1 MRVTTFFFFSERTF
15 GNGWLK
21 TFDQMNKEEPDGANN
36 NPAAQAVPKMEVPE
50 TSNSSD
56 IKDEDGVWSADI
68 EQVLV
73 NFYRKPFLDFQFQT
87 FSRKSVEIESAI
99 ELFLGF
105 QRIIGDLSTVWS
117 PKNYF
122 IRRRQDVRAKRNDC

>member
-1 MRVTTFFFFSERTF
+1 
-15 GNGWLK
+15 
-21 TFDQMNKEEPDGANN
+21 MNKEEPDGANN

-68 EQVLV
+68 EQVLA
-73 NFYRKPFLDFQFQT
+73 NFYRKPFLNFQFQP
-87 FSRKSVEIESAI
+87 FSRKNVKIWSSI

-117 PKNYF
+117 P
-122 IRRRQDVRAKRNDC
+122 

>member
-1 MRVTTFFFFSERTF
+1 MLFLLHFFAIFVMNDGQIRGSGATKNSPTHALREHKYLSRNVSARYYVFFFSERTF

-21 TFDQMNKEEPDGANN
+21 TLDQMNKEEPDGANN

-68 EQVLV
+68 EQVLA
-73 NFYRKPFLDFQFQT
+73 NFRKNSSQ
-87 FSRKSVEIESAI
+87 KSSKFDQ
-99 ELFLGF
+99 LL
-105 QRIIGDLSTVWS
+105 
-117 PKNYF
+117 NYS
-122 IRRRQDVRAKRNDC
+122 

>member
-1 MRVTTFFFFSERTF
+1 MSVRVTTFFFFSERTF

-68 EQVLV
+68 EQVLA
-73 NFYRKPFLDFQFQT
+73 NFRKNSSQ
-87 FSRKSVEIESAI
+87 KSSKFDQ
-99 ELFLGF
+99 L
-105 QRIIGDLSTVWS
+105 LSYS
-117 PKNYF
+117 
-122 IRRRQDVRAKRNDC
+122 